1 MAAIQ
6 SAYKIA
12 LFGPTNAGKTV
23 YLTTLYSHGGN
34 EDDSV
39 SAHVAASDESDDVT
53 HEYLTHAFRQLR
65 EGQWPDATVFEKLN
79 NIEFLITSGGVQ
91 SKVQLPD
98 VAGEVTGRG
107 QKIEN
112 WTEFEHQLK
121 KEILDEFSTYDG
133 FLIFAPADDTVKGDS
148 VSFKWEV
155 DALLLALKERAL
167 ADGVIR
173 RPVAVVLSKWDV
185 VASTSD
191 DESDDQADADEHFK
205 HKYPETAS
213 GLTESCENWRV
224 FPVSATGSTSNG
236 RPPEVLRPTGVAA
249 PIIWLLRTADR
260 TSLKRAD
267 EYVDKN
273 KQHFFTKPA
282 ASGDETYAQRAMQR
296 YERILAK
303 NPCSETIN
311 KAQAGIA
318 NVRKITRTRTI
329 KRVIAW
335 AAGTASILL
344 AVVTMADYASYAS
357 ASKELTDAK
366 QIAEELDPAITNARG
381 FVDSPFHPIGALFG
395 WKTKLRGLV
404 NQREAEWESAW
415 KEDLMNFVFE
425 DATRAEVL
433 VADCDA
439 FRERFK
445 DSNFGQEIEQRSDKA
460 QAFADQQRGDMA
472 ATQLMERDD
481 DLLEI
486 GSNDI
491 DQLEQWV
498 SDAET
503 FLDAAGF
510 ANANRRSEVQTALA
524 NRTALLAELSS
535 EKDWASLKSRYAE
548 LGESPLD
555 QYLAVRK
562 WLAETGQAQTIHAD
576 EANRMMA
583 TSLSAADSKAWRDL
597 QETKTKNSTN
607 YQRHVEKANEYLARV
622 EFSKHREEVGTFRQ
636 KVLTQW
642 DEQLYRFV
650 TDEIKGREL
659 TGNQLAKIQGR
670 CRTYLDSETRPVAMR
685 SDVEKWLSWYRQL
698 ETGITT
704 DVVLQSVKVDRGS
717 RWHGSFYY
725 PNVFVTVK
733 VNGREDRTAE
743 KELWLGVQTSG
754 FRESKLGPFPWKLG
768 EQDVVVTITCTD
780 GWDETLTCDFPKDTF
795 KLRHLNETVSFDGG
809 RITARLKC
817 AAASPP
823 ALPPF
828 KAAR

>member
-1 MAAIQ
+1 MAALEN
-6 SAYKIA
+6 SYKIA

-39 SAHVAASDESDDVT
+39 SAHVAASDNKDDLT
-53 HEYLTHAFRQLR
+53 HDYLTKAFQQLR
-65 EGQWPDATVFEKLN
+65 AGQWPDATVFEKLKT
-79 NIEFLITSGGVQ
+79 IEFTITSGGVQ

-112 WTEFEHQLK
+112 WTEFEHELK

-133 FLIFAPADDTVKGDS
+133 FLIFAPADDTVQEDS

-155 DALLLALKERAL
+155 DTLLLALKERASP
-167 ADGVIR
+167 DGVIR

-185 VASTSD
+185 IASTRT
-191 DESDDQADADEHFK
+191 DETDEQADADEHFRY
-205 HKYPETAS
+205 KYPETAN

-236 RPPEVLRPTGVAA
+236 RPPEILRPTGVAA
-249 PIIWLLRTADR
+249 PIVWLLRTADR
-260 TSLKRAD
+260 TSLERAD
-267 EYVDKN
+267 EYVEKN
-273 KQHFFTKPA
+273 KQHLFAKPD
-282 ASGDETYAQRAMQR
+282 ASGNETYSERAIQR

-303 NPCSETIN
+303 NPGAETIN

-318 NVRKITRTRTI
+318 NLRKIGRTRKF
-329 KRVIAW
+329 KRAVACTAG
-335 AAGTASILL
+335 AAAVVL

-366 QIAEELDPAITNARG
+366 QVAEELDPAIARATK

-395 WKTKLRGLV
+395 WKTKLKGLV

-415 KEDLMNFVFE
+415 VSKLRNFVFE

-433 VADCDA
+433 VADCGA
-439 FRERFK
+439 FRKRFK
-445 DSNFGQEIEQRSDKA
+445 DSNEGQEIEHISDRAKR
-460 QAFADQQRGDMA
+460 FADQQRGDMA
-472 ATQLMERDD
+472 ATQLMERDG

-491 DQLEQWV
+491 DQLEQWA
-498 SDAET
+498 SEAET
-503 FLDAAGF
+503 FLDTAGF

-524 NRTALLAELSS
+524 NRKALLAELSS

-555 QYLAVRK
+555 QYLTVRQ
-562 WLAETGQAQTIHAD
+562 WLAEAGQAQTIHAD

-597 QETKTKNSTN
+597 QENKTKNSTN

-622 EFSKHREEVGTFRQ
+622 EFSEHREEVKTFRQ

-650 TDEIKGREL
+650 TDEIKDREL

-670 CRTYLDSETRPVAMR
+670 CKTYLDSETRPVAMR
-685 SDVEKWLSWYRQL
+685 SNVEAWLSWYRQI
-698 ETGITT
+698 ETGVTIE
-704 DVVLQSVKVDRGS
+704 VELQSVKVDRGS
-717 RWHGSFYY
+717 RWHGSLYD
-725 PNVFVTVK
+725 PDVSVAVTI
-733 VNGREDRTAE
+733 NGRSDTTEE
-743 KELWLGVQTSG
+743 KEISVGVQTSG
-754 FRESKLGPFPWKLG
+754 FGKSKLGSFEWKLG
-768 EQDVVVTITCTD
+768 DQDVVVKITCTD
-780 GWDETLTCDFPKDTF
+780 YSNETLTCMFPQDTF

-828 KAAR
+828 EAAR